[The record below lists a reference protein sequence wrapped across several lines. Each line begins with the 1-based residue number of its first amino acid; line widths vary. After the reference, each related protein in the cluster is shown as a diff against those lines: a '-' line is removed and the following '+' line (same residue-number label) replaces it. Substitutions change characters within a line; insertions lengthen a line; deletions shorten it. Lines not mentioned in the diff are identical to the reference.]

1 MQIEIGTVYK
11 KYRCGHVVPKSVPIV
26 RAYHAT
32 AKTESGNRVTVTCCP
47 ICKTI
52 EAGYD
57 YTFKICPECLEIRWA
72 KRGRL
77 REGRCKVCS
86 REAYVKSYVKRTT
99 PKKKPRRAIYFQ
111 DGERIEKPR
120 RVISKLD
127 CTHRTQCL
135 PFQPG
140 GVLHCG
146 GCKRYERIER
156 DWTGCTRHD
165 DTIWALGA

>member
-1 MQIEIGTVYK
+1 MQIEIGKVYV
-11 KYRCGHVVPKSVPIV
+11 KYRCGHILHDNGHSVRVADRTNRFP
-26 RAYHAT
+26 
-32 AKTESGNRVTVTCCP
+32 SGNPKKIIACP
-47 ICKTI
+47 ICRNMG
-52 EAGYD
+52 AGYE
-57 YTFKICPECLEIRWA
+57 YRFKICPECMEIRWA
-72 KRGRL
+72 KLGRL
-77 REGRCKVCS
+77 QEGRCKVCG
-86 REAYVKSYVKRTT
+86 REDHRKNYRAPKTT
-99 PKKKPRRAIYFQ
+99 STVGPTYFQ
-111 DGERIEKPR
+111 AGKQIEKPR